1 MRACFR
7 VRFAA
12 AGTRRTRPQHASSAA
27 KSRAHGAH
35 GHGFAFAQV
44 RRHLLA
50 RGSRTVSVDVVET
63 STGSHEWEFHEEFL
77 GLPSQGG
84 DSKGSPKGKETTKA
98 KGSVDAIMSDDGSGE
113 PNHQLQIK
121 RIERMVAEEEIVF
134 CIEDF
139 RG

>member
-1 MRACFR
+1 M
-7 VRFAA
+7 
-12 AGTRRTRPQHASSAA
+12 
-27 KSRAHGAH
+27 
-35 GHGFAFAQV
+35 
-44 RRHLLA
+44 A

-63 STGSHEWEFHEEFL
+63 STGSHEWEFHEDFL
-77 GLPSQGG
+77 RLPSQGG

-98 KGSVDAIMSDDGSGE
+98 KGSVDGVSRLGARLSKQGEAGASPATMSDDGSGE

-121 RIERMVAEEEIVF
+121 RVERMVAEEDIVF